1 MLTKAERIKMI
12 SYIVRCFKEGSV
24 KPSRKAITRFEN
36 VLNNA
41 NDKHIQHLYDLNKVK
56 EGKK

>member
-1 MLTKAERIKMI
+1 M
-12 SYIVRCFKEGSV
+12 